1 MKLNFKIRA
10 SSCGAIMTNDR
21 SGKGMGKT
29 VYSYLDTWMKEQI
42 YNRKKIIESKYFD
55 KGIEV
60 ESKSIDYISEQ
71 LKLGMIFKNEEYF
84 ENDYMTGC
92 PDLVLPDEII
102 EVKNSFDCFT
112 FPLFECEPPNKDN
125 EWQVLVYMAL
135 TGRKKARIIYTLM
148 DTPSDIV
155 ERQMNWA
162 EESEHERI
170 VRYHEYSNLDAKL
183 RIKSFDVDYDQA
195 KIDAITDR
203 VIQCRDYINETMHK
217 LNFTKETT

>member
-10 SSCGAIMTNDR
+10 SACGLIMTNDR

-55 KGIEV
+55 KGSGV
-60 ESKSIDYISEQ
+60 EIKSINYISEQ
-71 LKLGMIFKNEEYF
+71 LGLGMVFKNEEYF

-92 PDLVLPDEII
+92 PDLVLPDEVI

-112 FPLFECEPPNKDN
+112 FPLFEFEPPDKNN

-135 TGRKKARIIYTLM
+135 TGRKKARIIYSLM
-148 DTPSDIV
+148 DTPFDIV
-155 ERQMNWA
+155 ERQMNWN
-162 EESEHERI
+162 EESDHERI
-170 VRYHEYSNLDAKL
+170 VKYHEYSHLDAKL
-183 RIKSFDVDYDQA
+183 RIKSFDVTYDPV
-195 KIDAITDR
+195 KIDAIKDR
-203 VIQCRDYINETMHK
+203 VSQCRKYIDETMQSISI
-217 LNFTKETT
+217 